1 MKEAVFGYIVLLQ
14 CLTSTEIV
22 WFVSDGRFE
31 ITLLVALVEAGGLE
45 SVLKKKKDLKPETDV

>member
-45 SVLKKKKDLKPETDV
+45 SVLKKKKKPET